1 MSIRQTIR
9 RIPAQAS
16 TICLLLL
23 MSCLAAGAQDTSNQS
38 RKNVRRVEAVVPD
51 VAIKNKLGGTV
62 RIEAVVDRSGK
73 VKSTRVLGGH
83 PILAHAAVEALRRWQ
98 YASAPKETT
107 EVVEFQF

>member
-1 MSIRQTIR
+1 MSIWRTIS
-9 RIPAQAS
+9 RIPARAS

-23 MSCLAAGAQDTSNQS
+23 MSCLSAGAQDTSKS
-38 RKNVRRVEAVVPD
+38 RKHIRRVEAVIPD
-51 VAIKNKLGGTV
+51 VAIKNKFRGTV

-98 YASAPKETT
+98 YESAPKETT